1 MVTVVEYA
9 IRQTKDGREFVALI
23 LQGGLCLVQSKQTN
37 NFYATVKRCSIPST
51 FNEDT
56 AKEMIGEKIPGS
68 VQRKSCDP
76 YDFVIKDTGEVLH
89 LDYRWA
95 YVPEGA
101 TIEEAVFEGEPEVTM
116 AKRKVPIFMKP
127 TV

>member
-9 IRQTKDGREFVALI
+9 IRKTKDDREFVALI

-37 NFYATVKRCSIPST
+37 NFYATVKRCSVPST
-51 FNEDT
+51 FDVET
-56 AKEMIGEKIPGS
+56 AKGMIGEKIPGS
-68 VQRKSCDP
+68 VQRKSCEP
-76 YDFVIKDTGEVLH
+76 YDFTIKDTGEILH

-116 AKRKVPIFMKP
+116 VKRKDPILFKHI
-127 TV
+127 V